1 MGEPVTPNAPPL
13 PRPRILRQ
21 SWLDLTFVHWAVD
34 PASIAHFYPAGTRP
48 DVFEG
53 RAYVGLIPFRMVAT
67 GFARGPALIGDF
79 LETNI
84 RLYSVDATGRR
95 GVFFLSLDTNRLD
108 VVAVARTVF
117 GLPYR
122 WASMRYAVDAD
133 VHTYTTT
140 KLRHVVGRAEDTR
153 AADEAVASQ
162 GGTGAGT
169 GESDEAVEA
178 GAGAGAGELNDAI
191 ASRVVVRVGKP
202 VDPKPLEHFLT
213 ARWGLHVRRAG
224 RTWYLP
230 NEHPVWPLRSAELLD
245 LRAARLLASVGLPD
259 LTARA
264 PDHVA
269 HSPGV
274 RSYFGLPRGSASR

>member
-1 MGEPVTPNAPPL
+1 MGEPVRPNAPPL

-48 DVFEG
+48 DTFEG
-53 RAYVGLIPFRMVAT
+53 RSYVGLVPFRMART
-67 GFARGPALIGDF
+67 GLARGPALVGNF

-84 RLYSVDATGRR
+84 RLYSVDSAGRR
-95 GVFFLSLDTNRLD
+95 GVFFLSLDADRPD

-122 WASMRYAVDAD
+122 WASMQYGVEAD

-140 KLRHVVGRAEDTR
+140 SLRRVVGRSEDT
-153 AADEAVASQ
+153 V
-162 GGTGAGT
+162 
-169 GESDEAVEA
+169 
-178 GAGAGAGELNDAI
+178 
-191 ASRVVVRVGKP
+191 ASRVMVRVGESI
-202 VDPKPLEHFLT
+202 DAGPLEHFLT

-230 NEHPVWPLRSAELLD
+230 NEHPVWHLHSAELLD
-245 LRAARLLASVGLPD
+245 LRASRLLASVGLPD
-259 LTARA
+259 LTARQ

-274 RSYFGLPRGSASR
+274 RSYFGLPRGSAAG

>member
-34 PASIAHFYPAGTRP
+34 PASIAHFYPADIRP
-48 DVFEG
+48 DTFEG

-67 GFARGPALIGDF
+67 GFAHGPALIGDF

-122 WASMRYAVDAD
+122 WASIQYNVDAD

-140 KLRHVVGRAEDTR
+140 SLRHVGRAQDLR
-153 AADEAVASQ
+153 DAV
-162 GGTGAGT
+162 
-169 GESDEAVEA
+169 
-178 GAGAGAGELNDAI
+178 
-191 ASRVVVRVGKP
+191 ASRVVVRVGEP
-202 VDPKPLEHFLT
+202 LDAGPLEHFLT
-213 ARWGLHVRRAG
+213 ARWRLHVRRAG

-230 NEHPVWPLRSAELLD
+230 NEHPPWPLRSAELLD
-245 LRAARLLASVGLPD
+245 LQAARLLASVGLPD
-259 LTARA
+259 LTARP

>member
-1 MGEPVTPNAPPL
+1 MGLPVTPNAPPL
-13 PRPRILRQ
+13 PRPRILWQ

-48 DVFEG
+48 DTFEG
-53 RAYVGLIPFRMVAT
+53 RAYVGLVPFRMART
-67 GFARGPALIGDF
+67 GFARGPALLGNF

-84 RLYSVDATGRR
+84 RLYSVDASGRR
-95 GVFFLSLDTNRLD
+95 GVFFLSLDADRPD
-108 VVAVARTVF
+108 VVAVARAVF

-133 VHTYTTT
+133 VHSYTTT
-140 KLRHVVGRAEDTR
+140 TLRRVAGRAKDT
-153 AADEAVASQ
+153 AGDAV
-162 GGTGAGT
+162 
-169 GESDEAVEA
+169 
-178 GAGAGAGELNDAI
+178 
-191 ASRVVVRVGKP
+191 ASRVVVRVGESIDAGP
-202 VDPKPLEHFLT
+202 FEHFLT

-230 NEHPVWPLRSAELLD
+230 NEHPAWTLHAAEVLD
-245 LRAARLLASVGLPD
+245 LRAADLLASVGLPD
-259 LTARA
+259 LTVRA

-274 RSYFGLPRGSASR
+274 RSYFGLPRGSAAD